1 MNESFFQRLKKTLDD
16 FLEKLNKSENSFL
29 LIPLLLV
36 ILCFIHPAL
45 VLPAILLLLFHP
57 VFREW
62 IWKNFLW
69 SIAFIIIVI
78 IVTILYMRQL
88 IIQPKN
94 QRSSSIFFITF
105 LSVGFVIEEQVSK
118 IYLVYFVPYFYHSLL
133 HSRFR

>member
-1 MNESFFQRLKKTLDD
+1 MTSIIDFMNESFFQRLKKTLDD

-45 VLPAILLLLFHP
+45 VLPAIFLLLFHP

-78 IVTILYMRQL
+78 IVTILYMR
-88 IIQPKN
+88 
-94 QRSSSIFFITF
+94 
-105 LSVGFVIEEQVSK
+105 
-118 IYLVYFVPYFYHSLL
+118 
-133 HSRFR
+133 